1 MRDCVRSVGA
11 EAAAEVRDL
20 CALSSQRWCSLS
32 ISSRSITSSHRP
44 SGGQIE
50 VGLRRREV
58 DMLADATRDDVADK
72 RAGHSVEVHRREK
85 RRVGRRPRRLDLIAH
100 HGRDAAEQVDR
111 RCGPRRVRSLRR
123 VMEAIIVAEKHPLET
138 QAQVAGTL
146 LLNLDQR
153 TFYWTDESIAKN
165 LDRIAGQ
172 SGSVALLFKARHEQR
187 AVFVGDRAARG
198 VGIADLVVRDA
209 GFKHQRSGDS
219 QGERGYDLTIR
230 RQASVHD
237 LIALDLQLSL
247 DLSDLNSGAGRVAKS
262 AGGDAVFGDLASA
275 NDAPALDPGGSHGID
290 AVLRDNGRA
299 FA

>member
-1 MRDCVRSVGA
+1 
-11 EAAAEVRDL
+11 
-20 CALSSQRWCSLS
+20 
-32 ISSRSITSSHRP
+32 
-44 SGGQIE
+44 
-50 VGLRRREV
+50 
-58 DMLADATRDDVADK
+58 
-72 RAGHSVEVHRREK
+72 
-85 RRVGRRPRRLDLIAH
+85 
-100 HGRDAAEQVDR
+100 
-111 RCGPRRVRSLRR
+111 
-123 VMEAIIVAEKHPLET
+123 MEAIIVAEKHPLET
-138 QAQVAGTL
+138 QAQVAGAL

-153 TFYWTDESIAKN
+153 TFSRTDESIAKN

-198 VGIADLVVRDA
+198 VGIADMVVRDA

-219 QGERGYDLTIR
+219 QGERGYDLTIQ

-247 DLSDLNSGAGRVAKS
+247 DLRDLNSGAGRVAKS

-299 FA
+299 FARHRHADVAVRQRVAGHAVRPAGRAKDCDAARGNTIVLHLAALDRS